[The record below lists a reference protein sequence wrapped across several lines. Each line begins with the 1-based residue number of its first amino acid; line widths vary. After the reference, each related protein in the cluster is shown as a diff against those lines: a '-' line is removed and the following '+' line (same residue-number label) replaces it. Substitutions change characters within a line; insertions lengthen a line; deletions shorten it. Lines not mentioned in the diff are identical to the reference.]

1 MAEADS
7 LQGSKGGAGGNE
19 AGDFDPLKCFIGG
32 VPHSVDEGT
41 FRAYFSQF
49 GEVLESWLMYD
60 PEKRPRGFGFVSFA
74 REEALAACLSRGSKH
89 ELHSKFIDVKRATRA
104 TPRGGMKSAPRL
116 EKQRSTSAEPT
127 SAESHRR
134 HASNNETVLGGD
146 LKVGKCKKFDNAYGF
161 ITFIIDGK
169 ERDIFVHCSDIYAR
183 DGEKSPS
190 LAVGEAVEFYIV
202 KDPFKNEDKAV
213 KVTGPKR
220 AHVQGQSTVERS
232 FSFGTI
238 TQRSWDILRR

>member
-1 MAEADS
+1 MRTMLTPCMHLPLPSSDS
-7 LQGSKGGAGGNE
+7 PTA
-19 AGDFDPLKCFIGG
+19 
-32 VPHSVDEGT
+32 
-41 FRAYFSQF
+41 
-49 GEVLESWLMYD
+49 
-60 PEKRPRGFGFVSFA
+60 
-74 REEALAACLSRGSKH
+74 
-89 ELHSKFIDVKRATRA
+89 ATRA
-104 TPRGGMKSAPRL
+104 TPRGGMKSAAKNEEFTAVVRQSTIYKPPRL

-134 HASNNETVLGGD
+134 QASNNETVFGGD
-146 LKVGKCKKFDNAYGF
+146 LKVGKCKMFDNTYGF

-183 DGEKSPS
+183 DGEKYPS

-202 KDPFKNEDKAV
+202 KDTFKNVDKAV

-238 TQRSWDILRR
+238 TQRSWDNLRR